1 MSHLPSRRN
10 SHALPLIAITAAGLA
25 SALIDAT
32 IGWEPLALE
41 LLQRLAQ

>member
-1 MSHLPSRRN
+1 MRPLTQRRG
-10 SHALPLIAITAAGLA
+10 HALPLAAITAAGLA
-25 SALIDAT
+25 SAVIDAT